1 MVGITN
7 RIDPVQLAKWVK
19 LETIAEFEQAATI
32 FIGEHLNDATQGNQP
47 TTLFL
52 SGGST
57 PGPIYHSLAGQ
68 NLNWHNIVMAQVDE
82 RWVSLRS
89 PGSNAA
95 LIKRTLLKNQT
106 LSAEFV
112 RMKSR
117 HKSAQ
122 KAQDLIEARY
132 RALPWNNSLAV
143 LGMGLDGHVCS
154 WFAGA
159 EGTPQAMDP
168 GNPDF
173 VQAIMA
179 KRSDVTGVY
188 LERMTLTLTALK
200 QCESILL
207 LIKGK
212 KKKALL
218 SRAIKDRP
226 QDLAVTHLLNAVEN
240 RMTIM
245 YADVS

>member
-1 MVGITN
+1 MVGISN
-7 RIDPVQLAKWVK
+7 RLDPIKLARWVELK
-19 LETIAEFEQAATI
+19 TVAEFEKTASS
-32 FIGEHLNDATQGNQP
+32 FICEHLKDATQGNQRA
-47 TTLFL
+47 TLFL

-57 PGPIYHSLAGQ
+57 PGPIYHSLGTQ
-68 NLNWHNIVMAQVDE
+68 NLDWANIVTAQVDE
-82 RWVSLRS
+82 RWVGLNN

-95 LIKRTLLKNQT
+95 LIKRTLLKNQA
-106 LSAEFV
+106 LNAEFI

-122 KAQDLIEARY
+122 KAQAVIESRY
-132 RALPWNNSLAV
+132 RELPWDKSLAV
-143 LGMGLDGHVCS
+143 LGMGLDGHVGS

-159 EGTPQAMDP
+159 QGTPQALDP
-168 GNPDF
+168 GNPNL

-179 KRSDVTGVY
+179 KPSVITGSY

-200 QCESILL
+200 HCGSILL
-207 LIKGK
+207 LIKGT

-218 SRAIKDRP
+218 SRAMKDRP
-226 QDLAVTHLLNAVEN
+226 QELAVTHLLNAVEN

>member
-1 MVGITN
+1 MVGIKN
-7 RIDPVQLAKWVK
+7 RIDLIQLAKWVD
-19 LETIAEFEQAATI
+19 LETIAEFEKAASS
-32 FIGEHLNDATQGNQP
+32 FICKHLKDATQGNQR

-68 NLNWHNIVMAQVDE
+68 NLNWRNIVTAQVDE

-95 LIKRTLLKNQT
+95 LIKRTLLKNQA
-106 LSAEFV
+106 LSTEFV

-122 KAQDLIEARY
+122 KAQELIEARY
-132 RALPWNNSLAV
+132 RALPWNKSLAV

-154 WFAGA
+154 WFSGA
-159 EGTPQAMDP
+159 QGTPQALDP

-179 KRSDVTGVY
+179 KPSAITGSH

-200 QCESILL
+200 KCESILL
-207 LIKGK
+207 LIKGAQ
-212 KKKALL
+212 KKALL
-218 SRAIKDRP
+218 TQAMKDRP